1 MYKSKRRFAATLTL
15 ATGLASGLALAPLMA
30 AAEDMAGDAAKGEK
44 VFRKCQ
50 ACHEVGEDAKAKTG
64 PVLNGVIG
72 RTAGTWDD
80 YKYSDEMKA
89 AGAEGLVWDQE
100 SLAAFLEKPR
110 DYVKGT
116 KMTFAGLRKD
126 SERADVI
133 AYLATFE

>member
-1 MYKSKRRFAATLTL
+1 MLKSKWSLAA
-15 ATGLASGLALAPLMA
+15 GLALVATQLV
-30 AAEDMAGDAAKGEK
+30 AAEDMTGDPAKGEK

-50 ACHEVGEDAKAKTG
+50 ACHQVGEDAKARTG

-80 YKYSDEMKA
+80 FNYSDAMKA
-89 AGAEGLVWDQE
+89 AGANGLVWDKD
-100 SLAAFLEKPR
+100 SLAAFLEKPK
-110 DYVKGT
+110 DFVEGT